1 MNAMPDTSDQSPPA
15 ILCVDDEPNI
25 LSALRRLFR
34 AQGYRVHVA
43 DSAQAGIELLERE
56 AVDLVISDMRMPGM
70 NGADFLE
77 IVRARWPGALRLLLT
92 GYADV
97 DSILGA
103 INRGEIYRYVTKP
116 WDDSDLALLVRH
128 GLERVALEKDKARL
142 EALTLAQNESL
153 RELNAT
159 LEQKVE
165 ERTAEVIAAR
175 DALVASNERLKS
187 NFLTSIK
194 IFSSLI
200 EMRGGALVGH
210 SRRVAELARQIATR
224 MELPARDIQQLFIAG
239 LLHEIGKIGFSD
251 ELLRMPV
258 SLLKGDNLGLYR
270 RYPIL
275 GEQLL
280 MPLEELREAAAIIRA
295 HKERFDGEGF
305 PDRLAGFDIPL
316 GARILAVASDFHSL
330 QKGMLTQSSID
341 SDRAAELVADSS
353 GKRYDPAV
361 IEAFYG
367 IRTGKAVV
375 EKIPELSLPVAKLVP
390 GMRMSRDLVTRDG
403 ALLLSADHLLSARLI
418 AQIADFEQRT
428 GETFVL
434 HVRQERR

>member
-1 MNAMPDTSDQSPPA
+1 MSSNPAIAQPDVAPGPA

-34 AQGYRVHVA
+34 GQGYRVHTA
-43 DSAQAGIELLERE
+43 ESAKAGLELLERE
-56 AVDLVISDMRMPGM
+56 QVDLVISDMRMPEM

-77 IVRARWPGALRLLLT
+77 IVRARWPATLRLLLT

-97 DSILGA
+97 ESILGA
-103 INRGEIYRYVTKP
+103 INRGEIYRYITKP
-116 WDDSDLALLVRH
+116 WDDSDIVLMVRH
-128 GLERVALEKDKARL
+128 ALERVALEKDKARL
-142 EALTLAQNESL
+142 EALTLSQNESL

-165 ERTAEVIAAR
+165 QRTGEVVAA
-175 DALVASNERLKS
+175 NERLKN

-210 SRRVAELARQIATR
+210 SRRVAELARLIATR
-224 MELPARDIQQLFIAG
+224 MDLPAREVQDLFIAG
-239 LLHEIGKIGFSD
+239 LLHELGKIGFTD
-251 ELLRMPV
+251 DLLRMPV
-258 SLLKGDNLGLYR
+258 SLLKGDYLGQYR
-270 RYPIL
+270 KYPLL

-280 MPLEELREAAAIIRA
+280 MPLEELHEVARIIRS

-305 PDRLAGFDIPL
+305 PDALAGFDIPL
-316 GARILAVASDFHSL
+316 GARILAVAGDFYSL
-330 QKGMLTQSSID
+330 QAGMLTQASID
-341 SDRAAELVADSS
+341 SEHAADLVAASS

-361 IEAFYG
+361 VEAFYG
-367 IRTGKAVV
+367 IRTGKPMAPKVA
-375 EKIPELSLPVAKLVP
+375 ELSLPVAKLLP

-403 ALLLSADHLLSARLI
+403 ALLLSADHVLSARLI
-418 AQIADFEQRT
+418 AQIADFEHRT

-434 HVRQERR
+434 HVRQEKRL